1 LQLLGL
7 FNLSE
12 FCMNGE
18 EAIEKYMS
26 IVKEAL
32 IATTG
37 WDN

>member
-1 LQLLGL
+1 
-7 FNLSE
+7 
-12 FCMNGE
+12 MNGE

-32 IATTG
+32 IAVTG